1 MGQQTKAMKTIRQ
14 HIFRLFIVSLFPISV
29 FAGTDTLTKPYPS
42 PELKRMSNDIV
53 RLSADEMEGREPG
66 TAGEKLAYEYII
78 RELYSAGVAPAG
90 KDGFLQPFTFNAG
103 YYAGTN
109 NKLRIGKVELEM
121 KKDFFPLAY
130 SSNGSFAGKTIN
142 IKHGIAAPG
151 RDDYREMN
159 VKGMAVV
166 MEFGMPSDI
175 DPHSKLSA
183 YAEIRTRID
192 SAAARGASV
201 VIFVNSDTAT
211 VNPTGK
217 YSNRITASSI
227 PVVFVNAEASGKLK
241 PKTSVMVEGKTEI
254 LKNEKTAHNVI
265 GLIDNQA
272 EHTIVI
278 GAHYDHLGYGNDASL
293 YRGAEKAIHNGA
305 DDNASG
311 TAGLLELGR
320 VLKSS
325 QLKSNN
331 YLLIAFSAE
340 ELGLLGSAHMV
351 KHLPVSIESINCM
364 INMDMIGR
372 LKKEDPLLLVHGVGT
387 SPVWKTA
394 IESIKPDGMR
404 VKTSESGMGPSDHA
418 SFYLRDIP
426 VLHFFSGTHDDYH
439 KPSDDADKINFEG
452 QLDIINYIM
461 EVIAVVNNNDGKMPF
476 TKTNDNN
483 NEDTPRFKVT
493 LGVVPDYGFDG
504 KGMRIDGVSDGKP
517 AKKAGLLAGDVVV
530 KIGEHDVTDMMGYMK
545 ALGRFSKGDKTTVTF
560 MRNGESKTAEIEF

>member
-1 MGQQTKAMKTIRQ
+1 MKPIKK
-14 HIFRLFIVSLFPISV
+14 LFFSLFVVLSLPFVVS
-29 FAGTDTLTKPYPS
+29 ANSDTLTRPYPA
-42 PELKRMSNDIV
+42 PQLKRMTNDIV
-53 RLSADEMEGREPG
+53 RLSADDMEGREPG

-78 RELYSAGVAPAG
+78 NELYNAGVAPAG
-90 KDGFLQPFTFNAG
+90 KEGFLQPFTFNAG
-103 YYAGTN
+103 SYASAN
-109 NKLRIGKVELEM
+109 NRMRIGKKELEM

-130 SSNGSFAGKTIN
+130 SANASFAGKSVK

-151 RDDYREMN
+151 RDDYRDVN
-159 VKGMAVV
+159 VKGLAVV
-166 MEFGMPSDI
+166 MEFGLPSDV
-175 DPHSKLSA
+175 DPHSKLAA

-192 SAAARGASV
+192 SAAARGAV
-201 VIFVNSDTAT
+201 AVIFINSDTAT
-211 VNPTGK
+211 ADPTGK
-217 YSNRITASSI
+217 YSNRITQTGL
-227 PVVFVNAEASGKLK
+227 PVVFLNREAAAVFKSAK
-241 PKTSVMVEGKTEI
+241 PVDVEGKTEI

-278 GAHYDHLGYGNDASL
+278 GAHYDHLGYGNEASL

-311 TAGLLELGR
+311 TAGLLEIAR

-325 QLKSNN
+325 QLKNNN
-331 YLLIAFSAE
+331 YLLVAFSAE
-340 ELGLLGSAHMV
+340 ELGLLGSAHLV
-351 KHLPVSIESINCM
+351 KHLPVSVEYINCM
-364 INMDMIGR
+364 LNMDMIGR

-439 KPSDDADKINFEG
+439 KPSDDSDKINFEG
-452 QLDIINYIM
+452 QLAIIEYIM
-461 EVIAVVNNNDGKMPF
+461 EILAVVNNNDGKIAF

-483 NEDTPRFKVT
+483 SEETPRFKVT

-517 AKKAGLLAGDVVV
+517 AKKAGMLAGDIVV

-545 ALGRFSKGDKTTVTF
+545 ALGRFSKGEKATVTF
-560 MRNGESKTAEIEF
+560 LRNGETKTAEVEF